1 MVVSTSL
8 VCLSSSEE
16 QQQKNHIAKIISGS
30 IFLET
35 AEVSLLAN
43 ESTNWTNTL
52 HFLEQIL
59 SLDKGIPKPSFRNNS

>member
-1 MVVSTSL
+1 MHMVVSTSL

-16 QQQKNHIAKIISGS
+16 QQQKNHVAKIICGS

-43 ESTNWTNTL
+43 ESTN
-52 HFLEQIL
+52 
-59 SLDKGIPKPSFRNNS
+59 

>member
-8 VCLSSSEE
+8 VCLSSCEE
-16 QQQKNHIAKIISGS
+16 QQQKNHVAKIICGS

-43 ESTNWTNTL
+43 ESTN
-52 HFLEQIL
+52 
-59 SLDKGIPKPSFRNNS
+59 

>member
-1 MVVSTSL
+1 MVVRTSL

-16 QQQKNHIAKIISGS
+16 QQQKNHRAKIITGS

-43 ESTNWTNTL
+43 ESTNSSTNIVIRQRHTKTL
-52 HFLEQIL
+52 V
-59 SLDKGIPKPSFRNNS
+59 

>member
-1 MVVSTSL
+1 MVVSPSL

-16 QQQKNHIAKIISGS
+16 QQQKNDMAKIISGS

-43 ESTNWTNTL
+43 ESTN
-52 HFLEQIL
+52 
-59 SLDKGIPKPSFRNNS
+59 

>member
-16 QQQKNHIAKIISGS
+16 QQQKNHVAKIMCGS

-43 ESTNWTNTL
+43 ESTNWTNIVIIQRHTKTL
-52 HFLEQIL
+52 V
-59 SLDKGIPKPSFRNNS
+59 

>member
-16 QQQKNHIAKIISGS
+16 QQQKNHIVKIISGS

-43 ESTNWTNTL
+43 ESTNWTNIVIRQRHTKTL
-52 HFLEQIL
+52 V
-59 SLDKGIPKPSFRNNS
+59 

>member
-8 VCLSSSEE
+8 VCLSSSSEE
-16 QQQKNHIAKIISGS
+16 EQQKNHIVKIISGS

-43 ESTNWTNTL
+43 ESTN
-52 HFLEQIL
+52 
-59 SLDKGIPKPSFRNNS
+59 